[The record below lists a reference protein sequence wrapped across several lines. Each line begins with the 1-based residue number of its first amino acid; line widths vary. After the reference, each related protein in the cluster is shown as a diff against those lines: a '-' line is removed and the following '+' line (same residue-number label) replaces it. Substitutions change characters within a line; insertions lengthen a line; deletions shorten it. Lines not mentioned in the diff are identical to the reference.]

1 MCVTVKRYFQV
12 PWHVQDA
19 RVIDV
24 LTLVCYPLVSSLMA
38 LAVSLNVMVFMQM
51 YTSIIP
57 HWYITMSYCS
67 CVSATL
73 SFILFVLS
81 TIYGRSICAALGYI
95 CFEAFFIQQVPLSIE
110 LLLEPGLEA
119 QMDPPVLMMMR
130 ATVIFFDIV
139 VLWMGI
145 RLALVIIAL
154 TEAMMRGGML
164 WDLDDAKERHFGD
177 HPRNYSISVPEDE
190 S

>member
-24 LTLVCYPLVSSLMA
+24 LTL
-38 LAVSLNVMVFMQM
+38 
-51 YTSIIP
+51 
-57 HWYITMSYCS
+57 
-67 CVSATL
+67 
-73 SFILFVLS
+73 
-81 TIYGRSICAALGYI
+81 
-95 CFEAFFIQQVPLSIE
+95 VPLSIE